1 MLDQIKDMLCRIQ
14 NGQKNY
20 KQKICLHKHINKKC
34 INLLY
39 VLEKEGFISG
49 FIIEKNPFVV
59 YVLLKYTLN
68 GEPAIKNISNISIP
82 GRKLYGKLNSLWN
95 VNNGLGVL
103 ILSTTKGFM
112 TLEDARKNH
121 VGGQLEFIIT

>member
-1 MLDQIKDMLCRIQ
+1 MLNQIKDMLCRIQ
-14 NGQKNY
+14 NGQKNS

-34 INLLY
+34 IQLLHI
-39 VLEKEGFISG
+39 LEKEGFISG
-49 FIIEKNPFVV
+49 FIIEKNPIAI
-59 YVLLKYTLN
+59 YVLLKYTFN
-68 GEPAIKNISNISIP
+68 GEPAIKNIVNISSP

-103 ILSTTKGFM
+103 VLSTTKGFM
-112 TLEDARKNH
+112 TLEDARKKK